1 MDDNLKSDL
10 SAIPTSLIKKMYTK
24 VASPK
29 CKPAV
34 TTGMKA
40 ALGTQ
45 PVNYTLA
52 MPKGVQSRN
61 TSGPTMEPD
70 SLPPPS
76 PPCVA
81 KSIKDGSR
89 ADITTTKERKVGK
102 VVKPDSVQGHSSSST
117 PTAPSQL
124 LNLTTPMLVNKKH
137 HKVPSPQAS
146 KTKPDSPPCAPKL
159 HSLQRIG
166 SYVDLGELDP
176 SLQETA
182 VTSKKKLLGS
192 RAVASKAQNNNV
204 SEASVSDPMLS
215 WWT

>member
-45 PVNYTLA
+45 PVNSTLA

-76 PPCVA
+76 PPPCVA

-204 SEASVSDPMLS
+204 SGASVSDPMLS
-215 WWT
+215 W